1 MTHYAPW
8 MELAMRRAG
17 VFHHKPKELRCPGI
31 MLRIAREPAE
41 VRKARANIRVMR
53 RVNL

>member
-17 VFHHKPKELRCPGI
+17 VFSHKPKELRCPGI
-31 MLRIAREPAE
+31 MLRLARERAE
-41 VRKARANIRVMR
+41 ARKARATIRVMTR
-53 RVNL
+53 NSL